1 MTKAIEHFLVH
12 AKAYVGAT
20 GGALSVLPIG
30 LLPSPWGTYLTAV
43 GVILNGLAI
52 STVPNKP
59 AAPQ

>member
-12 AKAYVGAT
+12 AKAYVGTIGA
-20 GGALSVLPIG
+20 ALSVLPVG
-30 LLPSPWGTYLTAV
+30 LLPSPWGALITAV
-43 GVILNGLAI
+43 GLILNGLAI